1 MYSRWITKL
10 FLLIGGMASFYST
23 CYFLSSD
30 IPVLSFFFM
39 AITIMIISQLF
50 K

>member
-1 MYSRWITKL
+1 MYSRWIAKL
-10 FLLIGGMASFYST
+10 FLLIGGIGSFYYA

-30 IPVLSFFFM
+30 IPALSFLFI
-39 AITIMIISQLF
+39 AITIMIISQFF